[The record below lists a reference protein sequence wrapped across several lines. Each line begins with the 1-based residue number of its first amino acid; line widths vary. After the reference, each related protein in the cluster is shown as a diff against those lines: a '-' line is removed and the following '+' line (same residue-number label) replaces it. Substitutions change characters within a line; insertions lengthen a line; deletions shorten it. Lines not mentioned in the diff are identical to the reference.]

1 MLNHFNIEPNESL
14 FCHFHPTI
22 ALDVLVRAVKQN
34 ETKQKWHPNKI
45 TSSVLC
51 TCKVISSINL
61 THAKKNSL
69 LEFSQALDKIIKCI
83 CIY

>member
-34 ETKQKWHPNKI
+34 ETNK
-45 TSSVLC
+45 TKMAS
-51 TCKVISSINL
+51 K
-61 THAKKNSL
+61 
-69 LEFSQALDKIIKCI
+69 
-83 CIY
+83 